1 MPKLQLWLET
11 DINMT
16 ESKLIDGFVDS
27 LWNATAT
34 DAPVSEPLHK
44 TGNCDVV
51 IVAAGFTGL
60 NAALTLASS
69 EVDVR
74 MLEAGEF
81 AIGSTG
87 RSGGHVKIW

>member
-1 MPKLQLWLET
+1 
-11 DINMT
+11 MT
-16 ESKLIDGFVDS
+16 ETKLIDGFVES

-51 IVAAGFTGL
+51 IVGAGFTGL
-60 NAALTLASS
+60 NAALTLASN

-81 AIGSTG
+81 GIDSS
-87 RSGGHVKIW
+87 RRNVGHVRIW